1 LTPNGQ
7 HGAVGVHVQPSVAQE
22 HKAEDERV
30 SLVMNMVQHALDP
43 LRKHDPAREW
53 QWSTRNGQ
61 PMELGVHVLPH
72 VELELKREHVL
83 VSRVM
88 LAVKHALVQLLRHD
102 RVLERAVQW

>member
-7 HGAVGVHVQPSVAQE
+7 HGAVGVHVQPNVEQE

-43 LRKHDPAREW
+43 LQKHDLAREW
-53 QWSTRNGQ
+53 QSSTRNGQ

-72 VELELKREHVL
+72 VEQEHKREHVL

-88 LAVKHALVQLLRHD
+88 HAVKHALVLLLRHD
-102 RVLERAVQW
+102 RVLERTVQ